1 MAPIENATAQR
12 SIMFN
17 LNRLWISREVRVAAL
32 VLILGAAG
40 AWMLRHDRVIAGTL
54 LLLAAFVVAGAF
66 WVFIIRPVRIPRDAV
81 VMLRLAG
88 SIPEDVGRSP
98 LDQLRLRHAI
108 GLRQLRYGL
117 EGAAH
122 DQNIRA
128 VVVQIGG
135 LEAGLAT
142 AHEIHRLLRAVADA
156 GKRVIAILSGDSPSL
171 AEYLIA
177 SGASEVVINP
187 DSMLL
192 MIGIAMG
199 SPFLREALDRL
210 GIRAQTIQWKE
221 YKGAAEIF
229 SRDAMSPEL
238 RESLDAIVADR
249 ERVLV
254 ETIETARKLP
264 PGRTRELLSAGFLSA
279 RAACEACLADRAGYI
294 QDVRAE
300 LDPQSKRTSEV
311 GFNRY
316 LRRVAFL
323 RERGKRP
330 RIAVVLGSGPV
341 ISGEGGPAGGYLSG
355 EATAAE
361 FDRASRDEQV
371 RAIVFRVNS
380 PGGSAVGSEMVW
392 RAVREAQ
399 GRGKPVVVSMGDV
412 AGSGGYYVAM
422 GADSI
427 VAEPSTIT
435 GSIGVVYMKIDVSR
449 MLSNLGVRFDY
460 SKSAEIGDAL
470 SFSRAMNERELAQLN
485 AAMGEVYGNF
495 TAKVAEGRKLS
506 SEQAEAVARGR
517 VWSGLAA
524 KERGLVDE
532 IGGFSKAVEIARAKA
547 GIPASQPHE
556 LVSYSARERIFSLR
570 NLLAPSSS
578 AGPIETIADMLG
590 LQAQWMPAMVDLL
603 GRGGIMLLAPFLR
616 G

>member
-1 MAPIENATAQR
+1 
-12 SIMFN
+12 
-17 LNRLWISREVRVAAL
+17 
-32 VLILGAAG
+32 
-40 AWMLRHDRVIAGTL
+40 
-54 LLLAAFVVAGAF
+54 
-66 WVFIIRPVRIPRDAV
+66 
-81 VMLRLAG
+81 
-88 SIPEDVGRSP
+88 
-98 LDQLRLRHAI
+98 
-108 GLRQLRYGL
+108 
-117 EGAAH
+117 
-122 DQNIRA
+122 
-128 VVVQIGG
+128 
-135 LEAGLAT
+135 
-142 AHEIHRLLRAVADA
+142 
-156 GKRVIAILSGDSPSL
+156 
-171 AEYLIA
+171 
-177 SGASEVVINP
+177 
-187 DSMLL
+187 
-192 MIGIAMG
+192 
-199 SPFLREALDRL
+199 
-210 GIRAQTIQWKE
+210 
-221 YKGAAEIF
+221 
-229 SRDAMSPEL
+229 
-238 RESLDAIVADR
+238 
-249 ERVLV
+249 
-254 ETIETARKLP
+254 
-264 PGRTRELLSAGFLSA
+264 
-279 RAACEACLADRAGYI
+279 
-294 QDVRAE
+294 
-300 LDPQSKRTSEV
+300 
-311 GFNRY
+311 
-316 LRRVAFL
+316 
-323 RERGKRP
+323 
-330 RIAVVLGSGPV
+330 
-341 ISGEGGPAGGYLSG
+341 
-355 EATAAE
+355 
-361 FDRASRDEQV
+361 
-371 RAIVFRVNS
+371 
-380 PGGSAVGSEMVW
+380 MVW